1 MNAPVLNLMIAGAM
15 PSASTQM
22 AHIPAAVRL
31 VTVAMALTVQT
42 LMNAQIIKQTS
53 VPRMPCVRTV
63 KGHMSAAVSRDTKGM
78 VDDA

>member
-31 VTVAMALTVQT
+31 VTVAMALTVQ
-42 LMNAQIIKQTS
+42 
-53 VPRMPCVRTV
+53 V
-63 KGHMSAAVSRDTKGM
+63 KSCFLRHLP
-78 VDDA
+78 

>member
-31 VTVAMALTVQT
+31 VTMAMALTVQVKSCC
-42 LMNAQIIKQTS
+42 LRHLPLLELISDFAF
-53 VPRMPCVRTV
+53 VCERTV
-63 KGHMSAAVSRDTKGM
+63 ITVSKKNFC
-78 VDDA
+78 

>member
-31 VTVAMALTVQT
+31 VTRHLPSFSKWGSHWCS
-42 LMNAQIIKQTS
+42 LEKINDETS
-53 VPRMPCVRTV
+53 YIV
-63 KGHMSAAVSRDTKGM
+63 KG
-78 VDDA
+78 